1 MGLLTSWLGKLGPF
15 YHNSEETYPDGSAMR
30 SGRFEGPVRID
41 GAPSAD
47 TDAVRLLELNAA
59 KSALVRPV
67 AVADIDDPSTEL
79 AAYAGS
85 RALPYL
91 SAYEAVDGGDDKVT
105 LYVWKEDYASGAS
118 APYVVAGTGGFWV
131 AIGGEYALAGSIT
144 ADAFFADSITAD
156 DLLQGAGQRRV
167 ENRLFEFQTVNN
179 TPVTFHTIASADV
192 IGAVFIDLR
201 IARMSSSGLA
211 YDYNSYLSLF
221 KKSVA
226 LEKDDAN
233 GPAVLY
239 GSVLTVAATT
249 DGNTISIK
257 ATGEAAETNQWTI
270 QARLIFV

>member
-1 MGLLTSWLGKLGPF
+1 MGILTSWLGKLGPF

-67 AVADIDDPSTEL
+67 AVADIDDPSMEL

-131 AIGGEYALAGSIT
+131 AIGGEYSLAGTMKAVTSLINGNEQSASFSANTAAGLSATVYLEELFNIQASKSYMLTVSIARRGATASAAFKMTILVLVSAALKTVRISATAEDSYSAKNSYGDNCAIALDGMTGVSGSIPLSIT
-144 ADAFFADSITAD
+144 
-156 DLLQGAGQRRV
+156 GAAG
-167 ENRLFEFQTVNN
+167 ETMAWN
-179 TPVTFHTIASADV
+179 
-192 IGAVFIDLR
+192 
-201 IARMSSSGLA
+201 
-211 YDYNSYLSLF
+211 
-221 KKSVA
+221 
-226 LEKDDAN
+226 
-233 GPAVLY
+233 
-239 GSVLTVAATT
+239 GSVKIIEV
-249 DGNTISIK
+249 
-257 ATGEAAETNQWTI
+257 
-270 QARLIFV
+270 